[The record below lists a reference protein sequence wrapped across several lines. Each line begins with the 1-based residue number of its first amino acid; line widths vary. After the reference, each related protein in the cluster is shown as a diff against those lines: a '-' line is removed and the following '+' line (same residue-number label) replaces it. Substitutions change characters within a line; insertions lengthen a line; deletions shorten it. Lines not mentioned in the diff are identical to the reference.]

1 MKKIMALLVALMLIL
16 TLAGC
21 SGETAA
27 STEAVTIT
35 QLTTKPATTSAA
47 TTVIQPTTAATAVP
61 IAVEY
66 DSDDLDVAAGASTE
80 TTITLAGD
88 AISVN
93 GSGATVDGAI
103 VTITSAGTYNLS
115 GVLNDGQIIVNTAD
129 QETVKITLNGV
140 QIACSTSAP
149 IYVANAEKVV
159 ITLAE
164 GTQNTITDGAAY
176 IFADAETDE
185 PDAAIFSH
193 DDLTIKGAGALTVN
207 ANYNNGIVS
216 KDDLKITGGVITVNA
231 VNDGLKG
238 RDSIAIKA
246 GVVTVNA
253 GGDGL
258 QSNNDEDAEKGFV
271 SIEGGTLNITAGL
284 DGIQAQTSLWV
295 SDGNITITTGGG
307 SGNASVSGGGMWGG
321 GMEGN
326 ANKPTESAKGL
337 KAGVDVTVA
346 GGTLTI
352 NAADDALHS
361 NGSLSINGGV
371 LTLASGDDGLHADA
385 TLTINGGELNLTQ
398 SYEGIE
404 SAAITIN
411 GGNIHLIASDDGI
424 NAAGGAD
431 GSAVDGRPGQD
442 PFAASGNYYLYVN
455 GGYLYVDAGGDGIDA
470 NGAIEMTAGTVIVN
484 GPTNNGNGPLDY
496 LGTFNITGGYLVAVG
511 SAGMAQAPSASSTQY
526 SVLQNLTSPQ
536 AAGALVHIATA
547 SGEDVLTFMPT
558 KAYQSVLFS
567 SPALQNGE
575 TYTLY
580 VGGSA
585 SGAATDG
592 LYTGGMYTAGS
603 QVTSFTISSIV
614 TGATGG
620 GFRGPGGGMR
630 PGGGTRPGGGVRP

>member
-1 MKKIMALLVALMLIL
+1 MLIL

-35 QLTTKPATTSAA
+35 QLATKPATTSAA
-47 TTVIQPTTAATAVP
+47 TTVTQPTAAATAVP

-66 DSDDLDVAAGASTE
+66 DSDDLDAAVSASAE
-80 TTITLAGD
+80 TAITLAGD
-88 AISVN
+88 AIAVD

-103 VTITSAGTYNLS
+103 VTITSAGSYNIS

-129 QETVKITLNGV
+129 AETVKITLSGV

-149 IYVANAEKVV
+149 IYVVNAEKVV

-164 GTQNTITDGAAY
+164 GTQNYVTDGTAY
-176 IFADAETDE
+176 VFADAETDK
-185 PDAAIFSH
+185 PNAAIFSH
-193 DDLTIKGAGALTVN
+193 DDLTIKGDGALTVN

-216 KDDLKITGGVITVNA
+216 KDELKITGGVITVNA

-238 RDSIAIKA
+238 HDSIAIKD
-246 GVVTVNA
+246 GVITINA

-258 QSNNDEDAEKGFV
+258 QSTNEEDAEKGYV
-271 SIEGGTLNITAGL
+271 SVEGGTLNITAGL
-284 DGIQAQTSLWV
+284 DGIQAQTSLLV
-295 SDGNITITTGGG
+295 SGGNIAITTGGG
-307 SGNASVSGGGMWGG
+307 SGNSSVSGGGMWGG

-337 KAGVDVTVA
+337 KAVVD
-346 GGTLTI
+346 LTI
-352 NAADDALHS
+352 TDGTITINSADDALHS

-371 LTLASGDDGLHADA
+371 ITAASGDDGLHADT
-385 TLTINGGELNLTQ
+385 TLAINGGEVNITK

-404 SAAITIN
+404 SASITIN
-411 GGNIHLIASDDGI
+411 AGTIHVVASDDGI
-424 NAAGGAD
+424 NTVGGVD
-431 GSAVDGRPGQD
+431 GSAVNGRPGQNQ
-442 PFAASGNYYLYVN
+442 FALSGDSPLYVN
-455 GGYLYVDAGGDGIDA
+455 GGYIFVDAMGDGIDV
-470 NGAIEMTAGTVIVN
+470 NGSIEMSAGTVIVN

-496 LGTFNITGGYLVAVG
+496 LGTFNITGGFLVAVG
-511 SAGMAQAPSASSTQY
+511 SSGMAQAPSTSSTQY
-526 SVLQNLTSPQ
+526 SVMQNLASPQ

-547 SGEDVLTFMPT
+547 SGEEVLTFMPT
-558 KAYQSVLFS
+558 KTYQSILFS
-567 SPALQNGE
+567 SPELKNGE
-575 TYTLY
+575 TYNLY
-580 VGGSA
+580 IGGSA

-592 LYTGGMYTAGS
+592 LYTDGTYAAGT

-620 GFRGPGGGMR
+620 GFGGPGGGRR
-630 PGGGTRPGGGVRP
+630 P